1 MCPEITNLTCYVGDY
16 NQLLLV
22 LIAGASIGIVLGA
35 VVGIIV
41 YVIKAKF

>member
-1 MCPEITNLTCYVGDY
+1 
-16 NQLLLV
+16 
-22 LIAGASIGIVLGA
+22 LIAGESIGIVLGA